1 MARARRFGY
10 NGPAMTDHRPAPA
23 CQLPAPLAVRLIG
36 VAAKGLAILGGLA
49 LVGAMAVTLASVI
62 GRAAADSPI
71 LGDYELVER
80 LVGVAVFLF
89 LPYGHWAGGHVTV
102 DLLVR
107 KLPERLRS
115 GLARVVEVV
124 FAAVAAALAW
134 RMTLGGLDMHRFN
147 DSSMMLGIPTWWA
160 FALIVPSLG
169 LLAAVC
175 LGRAVRA

>member
-1 MARARRFGY
+1 M
-10 NGPAMTDHRPAPA
+10 P
-23 CQLPAPLAVRLIG
+23 VRLIG
-36 VAAKGLAILGGLA
+36 GAAQGLAVLGGLA
-49 LVGAMAVTLASVI
+49 LVGAMGVTLASVI
-62 GRAAADSPI
+62 GRAALDSPI

-89 LPYGHWAGGHVTV
+89 LPYGHWVGGHVSV

-107 KLPERLRS
+107 KLPDRLRS
-115 GLARVVEVV
+115 RLARGVELV

-160 FALIVPSLG
+160 FALIVPSLC
-169 LLAAVC
+169 LLALVC
-175 LGRAVRA
+175 ITRALRA